1 MHHFVNLQWT
11 LATNWMHYGVL
22 YNNNK
27 GEYIVYRNKTSQILD
42 YFVMYGP
49 EISNVVESFAE
60 IIGKPALIPKYA
72 LGFFFSN

>member
-1 MHHFVNLQWT
+1 
-11 LATNWMHYGVL
+11 
-22 YNNNK
+22 
-27 GEYIVYRNKTSQILD
+27 
-42 YFVMYGP
+42 MYGP